1 MESAGFAGGRFVVR
15 DGSIVP
21 MIHVTDHLGSVRAV
35 VDGVLGEVVETND
48 YYPFGSR
55 WNTAANLTANT
66 NRFRYNSKEE
76 QSSLYPES
84 VRNAV
89 SYIDY
94 GARQYDPVLGRWFA
108 QDPLSEKYYG
118 ISPYAFCNNNPINFV
133 DPDGLDWYSYIEKDE
148 DKSQNE
154 YITKYAWTD
163 ATSQEELEASGVN
176 GTYLGQA
183 VVIFN
188 GFEDEK
194 LGEDGKLTGEG
205 AKPAEVTIYGINGP
219 GDIASYKGLSVS
231 SDPSKYSMIQEGEY
245 KLFHQ
250 QMSESI
256 YGRGSLTYRLSN
268 RDGTTRI
275 KPVGGVNKY
284 NNKSYMEGI
293 FFHRTDN
300 DGTARKSSKGCLV
313 VDGRSW
319 TSIEKQLG
327 KSNNI
332 YLKLSRR

>member
-1 MESAGFAGGRFVVR
+1 M
-15 DGSIVP
+15 VP

-35 VDGVLGEVVETND
+35 VDGVSGEVVETND

-55 WNTAANLTANT
+55 WNTTASLTDQT
-66 NRFRYNSKEE
+66 NRFRYNGKEE
-76 QSSLYPES
+76 QFRFGTP
-84 VRNAV
+84 
-89 SYIDY
+89 YIEY

-183 VVIFN
+183 VVIFV
-188 GFEDEK
+188 GSEDEK

-205 AKPAEVTIYGINGP
+205 AKPAKVTIYGINGP
-219 GDIASYKGLSVS
+219 DDIVSYKGLSVS

-250 QMSESI
+250 QMSESL

-319 TSIEKQLG
+319 KNVEKQLG
-327 KSNNI
+327 KSSNI
-332 YLKLSRR
+332 YLKLSRL